1 MTALLKIPSKGVALS
16 QSVSSVYV
24 PMKSLTSI
32 TVAGR
37 KVKTY
42 DSTTLDTALTEEN
55 EPNGY
60 VAAATI
66 KASGFYNPTDA
77 TYTALDAI
85 ISTPTK
91 TNFKV
96 TWTDSGPT
104 SQIYNGTAGYDTK
117 VDPQKGVMAD
127 IEIQTT
133 GNPS

>member
-1 MTALLKIPSKGVALS
+1 
-16 QSVSSVYV
+16 
-24 PMKSLTSI
+24 MKALTSI
-32 TVAGR
+32 TVTGR

-66 KASGFYNPTDA
+66 KASGFFNPTDP

-96 TWTDSGPT
+96 GWTDSAPT
-104 SQIYNGTAGYDTK
+104 AVIYSCTAGYDTK
-117 VDPQKGVMAD
+117 VDPQKGVMSD
-127 IEIQTT
+127 IELQTT